1 MGSFNTET
9 ATMYRAA
16 GHVHQV
22 NDAVGAQLRTLAN
35 QLVPLESAWQGAA
48 ATAFHQLMARFT
60 ENAER
65 LRSALRGIGEQISGA
80 GATYAAQDEEQQ
92 RAMSAIT
99 GALG

>member
-9 ATMYRAA
+9 ETMHRAA

-22 NDAVGAQLRTLAN
+22 NDAIGAQLRTLAN
-35 QLVPLESAWQGAA
+35 QLVPLEGAWQGAA

-60 ENAER
+60 DNAEG
-65 LRSALRGIGEQISGA
+65 LRGALRGIGEQLSGA
-80 GATYAAQDEEQQ
+80 GGTYAAEDEEQQ